1 MDVQLTEQDI
11 PTLQAEL
18 AKCNSM
24 RAKQPILSIL
34 NRFALLNKQAELV
47 TMPDSK
53 GENVKVVKVKSLM
66 PVELNSANAGAFNQQ
81 AHIAK
86 SKVMTQ
92 TPQENGGGERPEKV
106 MQGGFE
112 YTWNPT
118 TGKYE

>member
-47 TMPDSK
+47 KQRSDSSVVSPEIQAK
-53 GENVKVVKVKSLM
+53 LVKMDNILHKR
-66 PVELNSANAGAFNQQ
+66 A
-81 AHIAK
+81 I
-86 SKVMTQ
+86 
-92 TPQENGGGERPEKV
+92 
-106 MQGGFE
+106 
-112 YTWNPT
+112 
-118 TGKYE
+118 